1 VTRAERVPTST
12 RALPPPPPSPP
23 PPSYESSTLLPPQPS
38 LPQSIPPSQPL
49 FMREPT
55 PAQEPADERGM
66 VPCLLCRKPHAPKL
80 EVLAPPKVKVKGL
93 EDLGLTV

>member
-1 VTRAERVPTST
+1 
-12 RALPPPPPSPP
+12 
-23 PPSYESSTLLPPQPS
+23 
-38 LPQSIPPSQPL
+38 
-49 FMREPT
+49 MREPT